1 MNLQVSRLCDCFAF
15 RGRGLFLSIGYPCF
29 CYGLHSNEIK
39 YLHCFFLFLIVWA
52 LRSFKEAVYED
63 PYQVL
68 SNWDTVESD
77 PCNWF
82 GVLCTMLRDHVIKL

>member
-1 MNLQVSRLCDCFAF
+1 MIGFAF
-15 RGRGLFLSIGYPCF
+15 HGCGLFFFF
-29 CYGLHSNEIK
+29 CLLATRVFITVHSNEILSN
-39 YLHCFFLFLIVWA
+39 LHCFFLFLIVWA